1 MATPHTVTRMHIHV
15 QVHMYLELLVL
26 FLEVF
31 VLVGVAVGELVD
43 VDVVVADLVQNVR
56 LHLANL
62 GARQRVGLGNHRHDV
77 DLVVQAL
84 HEVNVDLTQSA
95 SNYGSYVRHPLL
107 LKTSVSQRAV
117 DVHD

>member
-1 MATPHTVTRMHIHV
+1 MHIHV

-62 GARQRVGLGNHRHDV
+62 GARQRVGLGDHWHDV
-77 DLVVQAL
+77 DLVVQPL
-84 HEVNVDLTQSA
+84 HKVDVDLTQSA
-95 SNYGSYVRHPLL
+95 SSNHGSYVRHPLL
-107 LKTSVSQRAV
+107 LGIAYHSAR
-117 DVHD
+117 

>member
-1 MATPHTVTRMHIHV
+1 MYYVY
-15 QVHMYLELLVL
+15 MYLELLVL

-95 SNYGSYVRHPLL
+95 SNYGSYVARCCC
-107 LKTSVSQRAV
+107 AV